1 MAKTPAKGEK
11 DEGSREVKALAE
23 KQKVSI
29 KLTAD
34 QMDAIAKQWTKVDSG
49 KPAKITFHVE
59 GSDRAVLTVAAYTY
73 VDTTCCAK
81 RS

>member
-1 MAKTPAKGEK
+1 VAQETGKRGM
-11 DEGSREVKALAE
+11 DEGSQKVKALAE
-23 KQKVSI
+23 EQKVSI
-29 KLTAD
+29 KLTAQ
-34 QMDAIAKQWTKVDSG
+34 QMEAIAQQWTKVDSS

-81 RS
+81 LP